1 METRANHVVVGAFTL
16 LVLACGFGF
25 VWWFAASGQTR
36 ERAIYRVQFEGAVSG
51 LTPGSGVLFNGI
63 RVGDVTNLNFDPQD
77 PAKVVA
83 RIEVFK
89 NTPIRTDTRARLEMT
104 GLTGGAVIQLAGGS
118 QTAESFPLVTTESG
132 DPNNAPILI
141 AEASA
146 FQDILEGA
154 RNVLQ
159 QAQTTFGDIQGL
171 VGNSRGSIERSLQ
184 NVEQFT
190 SALAAN
196 SDDLKS
202 FMQSTGVA
210 ARQIGNLADNL
221 VPLVTDVQN
230 LVRAVD
236 VNKVDQTMSNAVAFT
251 DSLKK
256 AGPDVQKAIGQ
267 VAALAE
273 QLRGSGQ
280 KVDDVLTR
288 VQGIV
293 AAVEPKTVNAAVER
307 FNQVL
312 QSVDP
317 KKVDSTIASIEE
329 ATRNANK
336 AIAAIDPEKINRA
349 VDGFSG
355 LMTSID
361 GPTINRTVASL
372 DRAISAVDGD
382 KVRSTID
389 NVNRFAE
396 ALGRNSQTVDQIIA
410 DAKGISGRLTGTA
423 DKLDGL
429 LDDARKLVGSGEAQG
444 AIADFQKT
452 SQAIRELALKLDGRT
467 AEIASGIS
475 KLSSSGQRDLQGFI
489 ADGRRTLNNLDS
501 VLGDIRRNPQ
511 QFLFGGGKGGV
522 PEYRGR

>member
-1 METRANHVVVGAFTL
+1 METKANHVTVGAFTL
-16 LVLACGFGF
+16 LVLAAAFAF
-25 VWWFAASGQTR
+25 VWWFAGAGQTR
-36 ERAIYRVQFEGAVSG
+36 ERAIYRVQFQGAVSG
-51 LTPGSGVLFNGI
+51 LTPGSAVQFNGI
-63 RVGDVTNLNFDPQD
+63 RVGDVVNLNFDPQD
-77 PAKVVA
+77 PARVVA
-83 RIEVFK
+83 RIEVVK

-104 GLTGGAVIQLAGGS
+104 GLTGGAVIQLTGGS
-118 QTAESFPLVTTESG
+118 QTADSFPLVTTKDG
-132 DPNNAPILI
+132 DPNNAPVLI

-154 RNVLQ
+154 RTVLD

-190 SALAAN
+190 AALAAN

-202 FMQSTGVA
+202 FMQNTGVA

-230 LVRAVD
+230 LVKAVD

-251 DSLKK
+251 ESLKK
-256 AGPDVQKAIGQ
+256 AGPDVEKALNQ
-267 VAALAE
+267 VAGLAE

-280 KVDDVLTR
+280 KVDQVLAR

-293 AAVEPKTVNAAVER
+293 D
-307 FNQVL
+307 
-312 QSVDP
+312 SVDP
-317 KKVDSTIASIEE
+317 ARVSSAVARFDDILKSVDPAKINQTVESIQKGS
-329 ATRNANK
+329 ADAQRL
-336 AIAAIDPEKINRA
+336 IAAIDAAKVNRA
-349 VDGFSG
+349 VDGFAS
-355 LMTSID
+355 LTSAID
-361 GPTINRTVASL
+361 GPTINRTIASL

-382 KVRSTID
+382 KVRATVD
-389 NVNRFAE
+389 NVSKFAE
-396 ALGRNSQTVDQIIA
+396 ALGRNSANVDQIIA

-429 LDDARKLVGSGEAQG
+429 LDDARKLVGSGDAQG

-475 KLSSSGQRDLQGFI
+475 RLSNSGQRDLQGFV
-489 ADGRRTLNNLDS
+489 ADGRRTLNNLDGVIDS
-501 VLGDIRRNPQ
+501 IRRNPQ
-511 QFLFGGGKGGV
+511 QFLFGNKGSV

>member
-1 METRANHVVVGAFTL
+1 METKANHVTVGAFTL
-16 LVLACGFGF
+16 LVVAAAFAF
-25 VWWFAASGQTR
+25 VWWFAAAGQTR
-36 ERAIYRVQFEGAVSG
+36 ERAIYRVQFQGAVSG
-51 LTPGSGVLFNGI
+51 LTPGSAVQFNGI
-63 RVGDVTNLNFDPQD
+63 RVGDVVNLNFDPQD
-77 PAKVVA
+77 PARVVA
-83 RIEVFK
+83 RVEVFK

-104 GLTGGAVIQLAGGS
+104 GLTGGAVIQLTGGS
-118 QTAESFPLVTTESG
+118 QTAQSFPLVTTNDG
-132 DPNNAPILI
+132 DPNNAPVLI
-141 AEASA
+141 AESSA

-154 RNVLQ
+154 RTVLD

-190 SALAAN
+190 AALAAN

-202 FMQSTGVA
+202 FMQNTGVA

-236 VNKVDQTMSNAVAFT
+236 VKKVDQTMSNAVAFT
-251 DSLKK
+251 DSLRQ
-256 AGPDVQKAIGQ
+256 AGPDVQKAVSQ

-280 KVDDVLTR
+280 RVDQVLQR

-293 AAVEPKTVNAAVER
+293 D
-307 FNQVL
+307 
-312 QSVDP
+312 SVDP
-317 KKVDSTIASIEE
+317 ARVSSAVARFDDILKSVDPAKVNQTVDSIQKGTAD
-329 ATRNANK
+329 AQRL
-336 AIAAIDPEKINRA
+336 IAAIDAQKINRA
-349 VDGFSG
+349 VDGFTS
-355 LMTSID
+355 LTTSID
-361 GPTINRTVASL
+361 GATINRTVASL
-372 DRAISAVDGD
+372 DRAISAIDGD
-382 KVRSTID
+382 KVRSTVD
-389 NVNRFAE
+389 NVSKFAE

-410 DAKGISGRLTGTA
+410 DARNISGRLTGTA

-452 SQAIRELALKLDGRT
+452 SQAIRELAIKLDGRT
-467 AEIASGIS
+467 AEIANGIS
-475 KLSSSGQRDLQGFI
+475 RLSSSGQRDLQGFI

-511 QFLFGGGKGGV
+511 QFLFGGKGGV